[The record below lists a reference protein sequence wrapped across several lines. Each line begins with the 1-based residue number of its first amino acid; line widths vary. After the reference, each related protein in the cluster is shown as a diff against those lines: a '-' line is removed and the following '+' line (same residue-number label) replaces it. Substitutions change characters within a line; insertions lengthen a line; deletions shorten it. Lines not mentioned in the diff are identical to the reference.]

1 MRHTARQ
8 KRRQSG
14 GSIREQAAGGWVC
27 LLYDRLN
34 INVMTPVQRTYY
46 DIEGTWRDDYQ
57 KIPLD
62 VMLREDGFGDMRLTR
77 ELGDGEEDDDEE
89 VGDDEEELGSDDVDD
104 ELDYEE
110 DED

>member
-14 GSIREQAAGGWVC
+14 GSIREQASGGWVC
-27 LLYDRLN
+27 LLYPRLT

-46 DIEGTWRDDYQ
+46 DIEGAWRDDNQDYE

-62 VMLREDGFGDMRLTR
+62 IMLREEGFGNMRLTR
-77 ELGDGEEDDDEE
+77 ELGLGAGEGEGEAEEEAELSEEDE
-89 VGDDEEELGSDDVDD
+89 G
-104 ELDYEE
+104 LDYE
-110 DED
+110 